1 MIIDTRM
8 VSQWN
13 SKNFHRDLK
22 EAINELQKM
31 NLIVEVQFQSVSMEY
46 KELVEYSAI
55 VIGRRK

>member
-8 VSQWN
+8 VSQW
-13 SKNFHRDLK
+13 KADNFHRDLK
-22 EAINELQKM
+22 VAINELQKQ

-46 KELVEYSAI
+46 RELVEYSAI